1 MSPREI
7 NGGSERYEENVQDSK
22 GDASPLGEPCKSF
35 LIGGDGEEMT
45 FQAEGKE
52 DKGTKGKGPEIFR
65 EQ

>member
-1 MSPREI
+1 M
-7 NGGSERYEENVQDSK
+7 
-22 GDASPLGEPCKSF
+22 GEPCKSF
-35 LIGGDGEEMT
+35 LIGRDGEEMT